1 MKDSFQKVSPNLG
14 GKSSDMTNIHKEI
27 TIDNRIFLKGFKLET
42 KEEEVE
48 NIFKAYGDIVE
59 TKIIRD
65 TFNGQSRGF
74 GFVTFDS
81 QQVAQEVLNKVQ
93 SIQIGDTEITVGPA
107 KIRRLPPFGKSFRNR
122 YIQNGVHQPN
132 FMPPPHHQHQQNQ
145 QAHQQAAQYYSM
157 PCFVSPDGMFTWFP
171 NNNGGGGGGGSPYQK
186 LPYYPDASGAY
197 YQQDGTMTN
206 EHQANIN
213 VSNGD
218 IISNNTN
225 NNSNKYENGGV
236 TTNEMFINSQHQQ
249 HQQSNTTSSAIN
261 GKYDSQSS
269 SSSSNAT
276 PALSSPTNNPT
287 TSALSPN
294 NGDHQFK
301 PSPSGSTPI
310 FNNNQNLQQQHQ
322 PAFTPLNSPQ
332 NGGPNSGEFV
342 PMNGSY
348 IHHPNAAFIPTTSH
362 MAMFNNSSH
371 PQYVSNTNNSSTN
384 QSDMKQNQQQ
394 QNHHPA
400 NFFYNGM
407 VPCSP
412 DRNISAV
419 PMGYPPVT
427 CSAPDMA
434 FLAAGLNNMMT
445 VQPSYQYIPMAG
457 TPNMP
462 FIPVTTAS
470 TTMDFNANS
479 NKSVVVE
486 NHDFTPVSPPQSAAM
501 MHHSN
506 AQPPQST
513 TFQQQQTS
521 NKIPLGN
528 SVGVVKSNVETASVV
543 QPQQQQQH
551 AVEGGGNSAGSGNN
565 SSVGL
570 KAQNFVFMSTAPG
583 KVNRVVVH

>member
-74 GFVTFDS
+74 GFITFDS

-132 FMPPPHHQHQQNQ
+132 FIPPPHHHQN
-145 QAHQQAAQYYSM
+145 QAHQQAAAQYYSM
-157 PCFVSPDGMFTWFP
+157 PCFVSPDGMFTWLP
-171 NNNGGGGGGGSPYQK
+171 NNGGGSPYQK
-186 LPYYPDASGAY
+186 LPYYPDASGGY

-213 VSNGD
+213 GSNGD
-218 IISNNTN
+218 IINNTN
-225 NNSNKYENGGV
+225 NNKYENGV
-236 TTNEMFINSQHQQ
+236 TTNEMFVNTQQ
-249 HQQSNTTSSAIN
+249 QPTPNTTTSSN
-261 GKYDSQSS
+261 GKYDSQQSS
-269 SSSSNAT
+269 NSSSNAT
-276 PALSSPTNNPT
+276 SSRSSPITQNP
-287 TSALSPN
+287 SPN

-301 PSPSGSTPI
+301 PSQSGSTPI
-310 FNNNQNLQQQHQ
+310 FNNQNLQQQQQ
-322 PAFTPLNSPQ
+322 PAFTPVKVNSPQ
-332 NGGPNSGEFV
+332 NGGPNGGEFV

-362 MAMFNNSSH
+362 MAMFNNNSSQ
-371 PQYVSNTNNSSTN
+371 PQYVSNSNSSTN
-384 QSDMKQNQQQ
+384 HSDMKHQQQ
-394 QNHHPA
+394 QNHHPT

-407 VPCSP
+407 VPCSS
-412 DRNISAV
+412 DRTMSAV

-427 CSAPDMA
+427 CSASDMA

-457 TPNMP
+457 PPNMP
-462 FIPVTTAS
+462 FIPVTTAP
-470 TTMDFNANS
+470 TTMDFNNNS
-479 NKSVVVE
+479 NKLVNVE
-486 NHDFTPVSPPQSAAM
+486 NHDAVSFTPVSPTQSAAM

-513 TFQQQQTS
+513 FQQQPS
-521 NKIPLGN
+521 NKIPLANG
-528 SVGVVKSNVETASVV
+528 GGAGKSNVVDTVSVV
-543 QPQQQQQH
+543 QPQQQQQSH
-551 AVEGGGNSAGSGNN
+551 AVEGGNPAGGAGNN